1 MWKVEW
7 PLLLDVM
14 NERSWRSKLNRY
26 RNTSPAK
33 CAQHIKWIK
42 MKNIFFSWN
51 NILLCWNN
59 DMTWISLLLMFLAEK
74 QRIICTGM
82 VIFFN
87 FFACL
92 HLTQPPPLEKSSHA
106 SRFCYALDFKID
118 ANRIFHKWSNYIV
131 SNKHH
136 YLAAEEEIV
145 NSVCFWCS
153 IIQVQVQWPC
163 ARVLPRSGSR
173 PRLWEARTV

>member
-1 MWKVEW
+1 MCTAYQMDK
-7 PLLLDVM
+7 
-14 NERSWRSKLNRY
+14 NERYFFFHEIIIYYVEKWYDLNQFTVDVSSWKAENFLYMNGY
-26 RNTSPAK
+26 
-33 CAQHIKWIK
+33 
-42 MKNIFFSWN
+42 FF
-51 NILLCWNN
+51 L
-59 DMTWISLLLMFLAEK
+59 
-74 QRIICTGM
+74 
-82 VIFFN
+82 

-106 SRFCYALDFKID
+106 SRFRYALDFKID

-136 YLAAEEEIV
+136 YLAAEGEIFY
-145 NSVCFWCS
+145 SVCFWCS